1 MRILIVAPDGD
12 LGNLAELVEA
22 AGENVPIVLRG
33 TVTGRE
39 LLQRLRSERYDVA
52 HFAGHGTSM
61 ELGLSDGPLS
71 VELLSSAIQEGMH
84 PRLMFFNACA
94 SLPQAAQLHGYGVGY
109 TIGWRQEGV
118 SDKAAGAFAVTFYN
132 SLRLNGGDIRRAF
145 DGAVNMLQRHYPDCE
160 EPIII
165 NGRMAA
171 LLTEVTELR
180 MLVKNGNSRTQYIGH
195 VIGAVALVVALVSLF
210 LR

>member
-1 MRILIVAPDGD
+1 MRILIVAPDSD

-22 AGENVPIVLRG
+22 AGENMPTVLRG

-39 LLQRLRSERYDVA
+39 LLQRLRSERYDVV

-61 ELGLSDGPLS
+61 ELGLTDGLLS
-71 VELLSSAIQEGMH
+71 VELLSSAIQEGMQ
-84 PRLMFFNACA
+84 PVLMFFNACA

-109 TIGWRQEGV
+109 TIGWRQERLL
-118 SDKAAGAFAVTFYN
+118 DQAAGAFAVTFYN
-132 SLRLNGGDIRRAF
+132 SLRLNGGDIRRGF
-145 DGAVNMLQRHYPDCE
+145 DAALDGLRRHYPEVE
-160 EPIII
+160 EPIIV

-171 LLTEVTELR
+171 LLAEVVALR
-180 MLVKNGNSRTQYIGH
+180 ETARSMDSRTQYIGH
-195 VIGAVALVVALVSLF
+195 VFGAVALVVALASIF

>member
-12 LGNLAELVEA
+12 LQNLAELIEA
-22 AGENVPIVLRG
+22 VGENIATPLRG
-33 TVTGRE
+33 TVTARE
-39 LLQRLRSERYDVA
+39 LLQRLRSEQFDAV
-52 HFAGHGTSM
+52 HFAGHGESM

-71 VELLSSAIQEGMH
+71 IELLSSAIQEGTH

-94 SLPQAAQLHGYGVGY
+94 SLPAAASLHGYGVGY
-109 TIGWRQEGV
+109 TIGWRQDEV
-118 SDKAAGAFAVTFYN
+118 PDNAASSFAVTFYN
-132 SLRLNGGDIRRAF
+132 SLRLNGGNVRRAF
-145 DGAVNMLQRHYPDCE
+145 DSAIDMMRRHFPETE

-171 LLTEVTELR
+171 LLAEVVELR
-180 MLVKNGNSRTQYIGH
+180 ASVKNRNSQALNTGH
-195 VIGAVALVVALVSLF
+195 IISIVALIVSLVAFF